1 MHIRTAALALLIF
14 APVAGAIGIETPFDA
29 ARSQGRED
37 ATNPEY
43 QEWYLGEMR
52 PAFAPAF
59 QAGLGRCAS
68 LARGEEL
75 TTLGLVFVVEA
86 DGAVGDFFTSAD
98 TEFARCLE
106 ESIRARTY
114 PPAPKDGFY
123 FGLDFAPHPTNT

>member
-1 MHIRTAALALLIF
+1 MHIRTAALALLIV
-14 APVAGAIGIETPFDA
+14 APVSGAIETDNSFDI

-37 ATNPEY
+37 STNPKY

-52 PAFAPAF
+52 PAFAPVF
-59 QAGLGRCAS
+59 QASLGRCAS

-86 DGAVGDFFTSAD
+86 NGTVGDFFASAD
-98 TEFARCLE
+98 TQFARCLE
-106 ESIRARTY
+106 ETIRGQTY

-123 FGLDFAPHPTNT
+123 FGLDFAPQPIKT